1 MPSSSRSRRMRIKPG
16 TEFNSRRL
24 GNHGKSL
31 PFSTSPGLTRPL
43 RDFVFG
49 HVSRRWTV
57 RRRCSRRVVGLLS
70 GDSSGLSPI
79 ARLFLWNGRAMVPV
93 PSRRRSTPR
102 AFISVGALCQRCA
115 GILRSLCSKPWRNG
129 EVRQGRQ
136 EDPCDASA
144 FLGGL
149 GDLGGS
155 YCRVHLPPIGSRCG
169 ILF

>member
-49 HVSRRWTV
+49 HVSRRCPV

-129 EVRQGRQ
+129 EARHGRQ
-136 EDPCDASA
+136 EDPSDASA

-149 GDLGGS
+149 GELGGS
-155 YCRVHLPPIGSRCG
+155 
-169 ILF
+169 